1 LGEQGASNSRAAMSD
16 ELQLEIQAGPWT
28 LKGAAEIHV
37 DFVNLSGRP
46 LALHLGYFA
55 PGTDA
60 ATALGAC
67 LQLQD
72 LNGRWTRPRLL
83 QPRGYQLKNMVIYL
97 PPKKA
102 IQMPIVGDVLDVG
115 RFGGLVVRIG
125 GQSPSS
131 TEVLLPV
138 CDRPSEMDPNP
149 RRLVR
154 FTLEPQE
161 LSTAPISWVGPYE
174 PVEPAPPTFQE
185 KLHTEPCE
193 VILRRSF
200 KGPSSVKSH
209 VLYQDRCPLR
219 RPLIYQHSL
228 VPSLKNA
235 PRRTRTQ
242 KPRPPGPRRA
252 LRPKL
257 PTRPPERPQSQ
268 GVVERK
274 EVPEEDGE
282 EQKALAQTAGDFFR
296 PGSSRQAKPK
306 TTQLPSLSVI
316 HHGTAWRKLSRKFDA
331 LADPILLEVAE
342 ETSRFCSETTVLALC
357 GPAFRTR
364 TGQRYQ
370 DAVRALGFK
379 VVTNMGSVSSL
390 YTWASLCSCAE
401 NPSDIVVV
409 STWECL
415 GSCFGILRQTHTL
428 PLLRGLLVLCSHHNA
443 AEAQAATNE
452 VMPPCRWRVIPSMA
466 FG

>member
-1 LGEQGASNSRAAMSD
+1 MLCVGLITCMS
-16 ELQLEIQAGPWT
+16 
-28 LKGAAEIHV
+28 LK
-37 DFVNLSGRP
+37 LR
-46 LALHLGYFA
+46 
-55 PGTDA
+55 
-60 ATALGAC
+60 
-67 LQLQD
+67 
-72 LNGRWTRPRLL
+72 
-83 QPRGYQLKNMVIYL
+83 
-97 PPKKA
+97 KA

-274 EVPEEDGE
+274 EVPEEELSG
-282 EQKALAQTAGDFFR
+282 AL
-296 PGSSRQAKPK
+296 
-306 TTQLPSLSVI
+306 
-316 HHGTAWRKLSRKFDA
+316 
-331 LADPILLEVAE
+331 E
-342 ETSRFCSETTVLALC
+342 
-357 GPAFRTR
+357 
-364 TGQRYQ
+364 
-370 DAVRALGFK
+370 
-379 VVTNMGSVSSL
+379 
-390 YTWASLCSCAE
+390 SC
-401 NPSDIVVV
+401 
-409 STWECL
+409 
-415 GSCFGILRQTHTL
+415 
-428 PLLRGLLVLCSHHNA
+428 
-443 AEAQAATNE
+443 
-452 VMPPCRWRVIPSMA
+452 
-466 FG
+466 